1 MAPILVLYASVLSLL
16 FVYGLNFFY
25 LSYQARKHRQ
35 DEPITPELG
44 DFPHVTVQLP
54 IYNER
59 YVAKRLI
66 DAVAA
71 LEWPVD
77 RLQVQV
83 LDDSTDDTARIA
95 AAAVERQRGRG
106 LDVVHIRRE
115 HRDGYKAGALAHGL
129 KTATGEFIAIF
140 DADFLPP
147 TDFLRSTIPHF
158 TDPEVGF
165 VQTRWGHLNEDYSLF
180 TRLQALSIDGHFA
193 VEQFA
198 RFHSGFFMNFNGTA
212 GVWRR
217 ETIDDAGGWSAA
229 TLTEDLDLSYRA
241 QLKGWKPCFLRKQ
254 ATPAELPVA
263 MTAYRRQQY
272 RWARGSFET
281 ARRMV
286 PQILKASL
294 GRAVKVQA
302 LLHLTGYGIHA
313 LMFLLALLYPLVV
326 HLSAGRPYMVALF
339 GLATLFNFTAFAP
352 TTYFTLAQ
360 AELGRPWLKRLP
372 AVLFLSV
379 LGSGMMA
386 NNVRA
391 ILHAF
396 TDRLAVF
403 ERTPKL
409 GIIGKAERRGSD
421 GYRSK
426 VSPVVLAEVGMLAFN
441 LNTLR
446 MAIQVGHTIIAIYSG
461 IFAVGLAYVLALTA
475 WHAFQPRLAGWL
487 SQWLTEGMGDSQEA
501 YQEA

>member
-1 MAPILVLYASVLSLL
+1 MLYALVLALL
-16 FVYGLNFFY
+16 FTYGLNFFY
-25 LSYQARKHRQ
+25 LSYQAHKHRE
-35 DEPITPELG
+35 DEPVTPLLT
-44 DFPHVTVQLP
+44 DLPHVTVQLP

-59 YVAKRLI
+59 YVAQRLI
-66 DAVAA
+66 DSVAA
-71 LEWPVD
+71 LEWPAE
-77 RLQVQV
+77 RLQIQV
-83 LDDSTDDTARIA
+83 LDDSTDDTAQIA

-106 LDVVHIRRE
+106 LDFVHVRRE
-115 HRDGYKAGALAHGL
+115 HREGYKAGALAHGL
-129 KTATGEFIAIF
+129 ETAKGEFIAIF

-147 TDFLRSTIPHF
+147 RDFLRDTIPHF
-158 TDPEVGF
+158 VDPEVGF
-165 VQTRWGHLNEDYSLF
+165 VQTRWDHLNDDYSLF
-180 TRLQALSIDGHFA
+180 TRLQGLSIDGHFA
-193 VEQFA
+193 IEQFA
-198 RFHSGFFMNFNGTA
+198 RFHRGFFMNFNGTA

-217 ETIDDAGGWSAA
+217 ETIEDAGGWSAS

-241 QLKGWKPCFLRKQ
+241 QLRGWKPGFLRGKT
-254 ATPAELPVA
+254 TPAELPVT

-286 PQILKASL
+286 PQILKAPL
-294 GRAVKVQA
+294 GRAVKAQA

-313 LMFLLALLYPLVV
+313 LMSLLALLYPIVV
-326 HLSAGRPYMVALF
+326 QLSAGRPYLVALF
-339 GLATLFNFTAFAP
+339 GLATLFNLTAFAP
-352 TTYFTLAQ
+352 TTFFTLAQ
-360 AELGRPWLKRLP
+360 AELDRPWLKRMP

-379 LGSGMMA
+379 LGSGMMV
-386 NNVRA
+386 NNTRA

-409 GIIGKAERRGSD
+409 GIIGKADRRGSH
-421 GYRSK
+421 GYRAE

-475 WHAFQPRLAGWL
+475 WHVLQPRLAGWL
-487 SQWLTEGMGDSQEA
+487 SQWLTERMGDSQEA